1 MTREAFDVVVVGSGV
16 SGLTAACVA
25 AAEGRRTLLL
35 EAASLIGGT
44 SAISGGMVWIPA
56 DNPETGDTIA
66 AARLYL
72 GETAPNPSDPRIR
85 EAFLSRASEAV
96 AYMARRTRV
105 KLRPVSVYP
114 DYYPDRPGATKGGRV
129 LEAVPFDG
137 LSLGRDFGLLR
148 PPLPEFT
155 LFGGMMVSRADIPH
169 FRKVFRNLRST
180 LRVVRLLG
188 AYAVQRLRAPRGA
201 TLYLGNALTGRLFA
215 SARDLGVSLR
225 LSTRVE
231 ELLVEGGCVSG
242 VVTRSADG
250 ALSEV
255 TARAVILATGG
266 FSHDRE
272 LRGRHLPQAAGSV
285 SATVPSGATAG
296 ARLAEKV
303 GAGIADDAE
312 NRAFWVPGSLFT
324 REDGAQGVFPH
335 TVTDRGKP
343 GLIAVDGQGERFVN
357 EALSYHEFVLAMLRS
372 ANRAIPAFLVCD
384 AAFLWKYGLG
394 RIKPFTTSVAK
405 DLGDG
410 YLHRGQTIEQL
421 GSSLGVPPEKLAA
434 TVASYNT
441 HARRGADP
449 QFGKGGDNYQRHV
462 GDGEH
467 RPNPCVAPLEKPP
480 FYAIAVHPADLGTA
494 AGLRTDDRARVLD
507 ANGSSVPG
515 LYACGNDMNSVMG
528 GAYPAPGIT
537 LGPAL
542 TFGYLAG
549 RDAAAL

>member
-1 MTREAFDVVVVGSGV
+1 
-16 SGLTAACVA
+16 
-25 AAEGRRTLLL
+25 
-35 EAASLIGGT
+35 
-44 SAISGGMVWIPA
+44 
-56 DNPETGDTIA
+56 
-66 AARLYL
+66 
-72 GETAPNPSDPRIR
+72 
-85 EAFLSRASEAV
+85 
-96 AYMARRTRV
+96 
-105 KLRPVSVYP
+105 
-114 DYYPDRPGATKGGRV
+114 
-129 LEAVPFDG
+129 
-137 LSLGRDFGLLR
+137 
-148 PPLPEFT
+148 
-155 LFGGMMVSRADIPH
+155 
-169 FRKVFRNLRST
+169 
-180 LRVVRLLG
+180 
-188 AYAVQRLRAPRGA
+188 
-201 TLYLGNALTGRLFA
+201 
-215 SARDLGVSLR
+215 VSLR